1 MPAATHLIYGS
12 ESIYCM
18 NELLF
23 GSHSTGGVN
32 TSMCSSSSF
41 AMARF
46 WLSRR
51 RPLASNPMASGSF
64 SASCASTSA
73 RAFLAASKTR
83 LSASAA

>member
-1 MPAATHLIYGS
+1 MAGWPGHAA
-12 ESIYCM
+12 
-18 NELLF
+18 ELQIFLHMTP
-23 GSHSTGGVN
+23 S

-41 AMARF
+41 AMALF

-51 RPLASNPMASGSF
+51 RPLASSPMASGSF

-73 RAFLAASKTR
+73 RAFLAASRMR